1 MLSYT
6 GKRLLQTIFVLLG
19 ISLITFVLLQ
29 VVPGDPVALMLEKRA
44 DPETIAKVRKELGLD
59 LPYYVQYLNFIKGAI
74 HLDFGTSYFTKEVGT
89 LYRRC
94 ICTGILGSDH
104 SADPF
109 RLKAERSA
117 DLRIRYAGILH
128 TSESCAGCALRRK
141 YCANHQNQYA
151 GSTGTGL
158 HPYREGKG
166 CHALGRYLEARP
178 EKCHDPDRNS
188 RRYRFWLHA
197 DRIHADRK
205 GILHSGNR

>member
-1 MLSYT
+1 MHVLYLRFCHWYSVRNLCSSQER
-6 GKRLLQTIFVLLG
+6 KRH
-19 ISLITFVLLQ
+19 
-29 VVPGDPVALMLEKRA
+29 RY
-44 DPETIAKVRKELGLD
+44 RC
-59 LPYYVQYLNFIKGAI
+59 Y
-74 HLDFGTSYFTKEVGT
+74 GT